1 MSLVHAQKIT
11 KKHKMKY
18 SFAISLLLGA
28 VSAVRIQN
36 GNVKTSW
43 EGQDALINNLAD
55 KIEEQVTKGSIS
67 VVDKDTIGDLDDGS
81 VEISDALPVESRV
94 EQVESVICQVEE
106 GLELIAEINEKAEKK
121 QIKKVQKQQKKEIK

>member
-28 VSAVRIQN
+28 VSAVRIQS
-36 GNVKTSW
+36 GDVKTSW
-43 EGQDALINNLAD
+43 KGQDALINNLAD

-67 VVDKDTIGDLDDGS
+67 VVDKDTIGEIDKDS
-81 VEISDALPVESRV
+81 IEISDALPVKSAI
-94 EQVESVICQVEE
+94 EQVESVIEQV
-106 GLELIAEINEKAEKK
+106 
-121 QIKKVQKQQKKEIK
+121 